1 MSIANEARELYLQ
14 GYAIPEISRQLN
26 ASSNAIWYALK
37 RAGYS
42 TEPIPNN
49 DDYMLSFAEGWE
61 NAVDSIKRG
70 IENRKDMERKRNKI
84 VICR

>member
-1 MSIANEARELYLQ
+1 MSIAKEAIDLYLQ
-14 GYAIPEISRQLN
+14 GYAMTEIRERLN
-26 ASSNAIWYALK
+26 VSSSTVWYALK
-37 RAGYS
+37 RAGYN
-42 TEPIPNN
+42 TEPIPRN
-49 DDYMLSFAEGWE
+49 DDYILSFAEGWE